1 LSFFINLLSI
11 FSLLLLLG
19 GCGSK
24 QSVAYIPGSYGHPKS
39 SKAIHKAT
47 MRPYQVG
54 GKTYYPTVVAVGST
68 YRGIASWYG
77 PNFHG
82 KRTSNGEIY
91 NMYDFT
97 AAHKTLPMNTMVK
110 VTNLKNGRSTV
121 VRINDRGP
129 FVGDRIID
137 LSYAAAKKIGMV
149 GRGTAPVELEVLG
162 FDSHIQNLPG
172 VKRQKVVLGNFAV
185 QIGSFRRYEG
195 AKITQ
200 NRNALVQGRYK
211 AVIQKFIVDG
221 EPLYRVWLTGFK
233 SEAEARD
240 FIDQG
245 LYRGAFI
252 IRK

>member
-1 LSFFINLLSI
+1 MSFFIDLLSI
-11 FSLLLLLG
+11 FLLLLLLV

-24 QSVAYIPGSYGHPKS
+24 QNVTYIPGSHRFSKS

-47 MRPYQVG
+47 MHPYRVG
-54 GKTYYPTVVAVGST
+54 GRNYYPTVVAVGST

-82 KRTSNGEIY
+82 RRTSNGEIY
-91 NMYDFT
+91 NMHDFT

-137 LSYAAAKKIGMV
+137 LSYAAAKKIGIV
-149 GRGTAPVELEVLG
+149 DRGTAPVELEVLG
-162 FDSHIQNLPG
+162 FGSYSQNLPG
-172 VKRQKVVLGNFAV
+172 EKKQNMVLGNFAV

-195 AKITQ
+195 AKIIQ
-200 NRNALVQGRYK
+200 DRNALVQGRYK

-240 FIDQG
+240 FINQG
-245 LYRGAFI
+245 LYLGAFI
-252 IRK
+252 IRN

>member
-1 LSFFINLLSI
+1 MWYFIKAVGFF
-11 FSLLLLLG
+11 LLLFILG

-24 QSVAYIPGSYGHPKS
+24 QSVVYAPPQSSIHSKS
-39 SKAIHKAT
+39 SHPNKAT
-47 MRPYQVG
+47 MKPYQVN
-54 GKTYYPTVVAVGST
+54 GKTYHPTVVGVGSR
-68 YRGIASWYG
+68 YQGIASWYG

-82 KRTSNGEIY
+82 KRTSSGEFY

-97 AAHKTLPMNTMVK
+97 AAHKTLPMNTIVK
-110 VTNLKNGRSTV
+110 VTNLKNGRTAI

-129 FVGDRIID
+129 FVEDRIID
-137 LSYAAAKKIGMV
+137 LSYAAAKQLDMIKM
-149 GRGTAPVELEVLG
+149 GTAPVELEVLG
-162 FDSHIQNLPG
+162 FGSTIETLSSQS
-172 VKRQKVVLGNFAV
+172 QKEMVLGDFAV

-200 NRNALVQGRYK
+200 EKNALVQGRYK
-211 AVIQKFIVDG
+211 AIIKKMIIEG

-240 FIDQG
+240 FIKQG
-245 LYRGAFI
+245 RYVGAFV